1 MSTETRTVP
10 QRTDLPASKPPAAK
24 PQPRRPYRASTA
36 DRDPFAV
43 LGADPLG
50 DDLDAAFGAA

>member
-36 DRDPFAV
+36 DRDPFEVFGGDRLA
-43 LGADPLG
+43 
-50 DDLDAAFGAA
+50 DDLDAMFGAE